1 MKAISRPWMNSFP
14 NLSTGMKTAT
24 IQEIKQEI
32 LELPH
37 SKIAEITLRLARS
50 KKENKEFLTFLLFES
65 HDISGYIESVKK
77 EMEVEFLDIN
87 LSNIYFAKK
96 TIRKVLRITNKYIR
110 FPNSKLVE
118 AELLLHFCKLV
129 KDSGIRIDKNQALK
143 NLYQNQ
149 LKKIEKA
156 MAGLHEDVNY
166 DLNKMLTALED

>member
-1 MKAISRPWMNSFP
+1 
-14 NLSTGMKTAT
+14 MKTAT
-24 IQEIKQEI
+24 INEIKQEI
-32 LELPH
+32 LTLPH
-37 SKIAEITLRLARS
+37 SNIVDITLRLARS

-65 HDISGYIESVKK
+65 HDIPGYIESVKK
-77 EMEVEFLDIN
+77 EMEAEFLDIN
-87 LSNIYFAKK
+87 TSNIYFAKK

-129 KDSGIRIDKNQALK
+129 KDSGIRIDKNPALR

-156 MAGLHEDVNY
+156 MAGLHEDINY
-166 DLNKMLTALED
+166 DLNKLLAALEN